1 MKVKTSVIRSE
12 SNSKIYLYYLCSKC
26 IKLRLMR
33 DFLHPAFFFYLGSDK
48 FLCFNKE

>member
-1 MKVKTSVIRSE
+1 MKVKTSAIRSE
-12 SNSKIYLYYLCSKC
+12 SHSKIYLYYLCSKY

-33 DFLHPAFFFYLGSDK
+33 DFLHPAFFFLGSDK